1 MSEEVAERATRRVRR
16 RDPHVHAGVTTIN
29 IQRADVDTSR
39 QVTYLEDWTGFGTQ
53 SGIILEPPYNP
64 VRLYQIIE
72 ESNALRPCID
82 AYVTNVVKP
91 GWEIAP
97 IRREAKIAPGESAEL
112 ASFLE
117 YANSDQDLCAVLDLV
132 IRDRESVGY
141 GFLEV
146 IRDASGSI
154 SLLRYASSCYTRLAL
169 KHPTEVEVSYQIMR
183 GRRVSNVRE
192 FRRFRRFVQRVNA
205 STVWFK
211 EFGDPRK
218 MNRETGL
225 FEGESGYKPGFE
237 ATEILHFK
245 LPSNEPYGVPR
256 WVPQLPS
263 ILGSREA
270 ELVNLRYFQDNTVPP
285 MMLTVSGGRLTA
297 TSYKNLVNTFVDN
310 PGKENQNKVAIV
322 EAIGEGDSLD
332 KGGSPVQIKVE
343 KLTDS
348 RQSDALFKDYD
359 AANMAKVRSAW
370 RLAGVLVG
378 MGNETN
384 YANAQV
390 AIALA
395 EAQVFGPERNDID
408 EFMNKLLINGYR
420 GLALR
425 SCKLVSRVPPVS
437 SPDSTVKALTA
448 LNVMGAVTPRS
459 AIDVANTFMQ
469 AELPQYPEK
478 GSDGWEDWM
487 DKPISLVKQQN
498 GARGE
503 NTHAEQQGKTDAIK
517 TQEEEGGLDFQRPE
531 NGNEGD
537 AV

>member
-1 MSEEVAERATRRVRR
+1 MSEEVAERTVRRVRR
-16 RDPHVHAGVTTIN
+16 REQRVHAGVTTIN
-29 IQRADVDTSR
+29 VKRADVDTSR
-39 QVTYLEDWTGFGTQ
+39 QVTYLEDWTGIGTH

-97 IRREAKIAPGESAEL
+97 IRRESKINTGERHEL
-112 ASFLE
+112 ESFLE
-117 YANSDQDLCAVLDLV
+117 YANSDQDLCTVLDLV

-141 GFLEV
+141 GFMEV
-146 IRDASGSI
+146 IRDASASI
-154 SLLRYASSCYTRLAL
+154 SLLRYASACYTRLAL
-169 KHPTEVEVSYQIMR
+169 KHPDEVEVSYQIAR

-218 MNRETGL
+218 MNRDTGL
-225 FEGESGYKPGFE
+225 FEGESGYVPGFD

-297 TSYKNLVNTFVDN
+297 SSYKNLVNTFVEN
-310 PGKENQNKVAIV
+310 PGRENQNKVAIV
-322 EAIGEGDSLD
+322 EAIGEGDSVD
-332 KGGSPVQIKVE
+332 GKGSPVQIKVE

-437 SPDSTVKALTA
+437 SPDSMVKALTA

-459 AIDVANTFMQ
+459 AINTANTFLQ

-478 GSDGWEDWM
+478 GTEGWEDWM
-487 DKPISLVKQQN
+487 DKPISFSLRQA
-498 GARGE
+498 GPE
-503 NTHAEQQGKTDAIK
+503 NTHLEQGNKTDALK
-517 TQEEEGGLDFQRPE
+517 QQEEEGSLEFQRPE

>member
-1 MSEEVAERATRRVRR
+1 MSDEVAERPVRQVRR
-16 RDPHVHAGVTTIN
+16 RTQAKIHTGVTTIN
-29 IQRADVDTSR
+29 VARAEVDTSR
-39 QVTYLEDWTGFGTQ
+39 QVVYLDDWTGLGTN
-53 SGIILEPPYNP
+53 SGMILEPPYNP

-82 AYVTNVVKP
+82 SYVTNVVKP

-97 IRREAKIAPGESAEL
+97 IRREAKINSGERHEL
-112 ASFLE
+112 ESFLE

-141 GFLEV
+141 GFMEV
-146 IRDASGSI
+146 IRDASSSI
-154 SLLRYASSCYTRLAL
+154 SLLRHASACHTRLGL
-169 KHPTEVEVSYQIMR
+169 RHPEEVEVNYQIAR

-218 MNRETGL
+218 MDRDTGL
-225 FEGESGYKPGFE
+225 FEGESGYKPGRD

-285 MMLTVSGGRLTA
+285 MMLTVSGGRLTK
-297 TSYKNLVNTFVDN
+297 TSYQNLVNTFVEN
-310 PGKENQNKVAIV
+310 PGKENQHKVAIV

-332 KGGSPVQIKVE
+332 AKGSPVQIKVE

-378 MGNETN
+378 MGGDTN

-408 EFMNKLLINGYR
+408 EFLNKLLINGYL

-425 SCKLVSRVPPVS
+425 SCKIVSRVPPVS
-437 SPDSTVKALTA
+437 SPDSMVKALTA

-459 AIDVANTFMQ
+459 AITTANTFLQ
-469 AELPQYPEK
+469 AELPQYPGK
-478 GSDGWEDWM
+478 GEEGWEEWM
-487 DKPISLVKQQN
+487 DKPIQFSLRS
-498 GARGE
+498 APE
-503 NTHAEQQGKTDAIK
+503 NTHNEQAVKDRTIK
-517 TQEEEGGLDFQRPE
+517 QQEGEGGLDFRRPE
-531 NGNEGD
+531 NGSEGD
-537 AV
+537 AI